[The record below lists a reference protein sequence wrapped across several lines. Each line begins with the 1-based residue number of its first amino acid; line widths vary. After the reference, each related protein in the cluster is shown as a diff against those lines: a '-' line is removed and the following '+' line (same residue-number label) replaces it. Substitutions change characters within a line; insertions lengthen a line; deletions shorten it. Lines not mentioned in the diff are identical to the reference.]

1 MTAAKIE
8 AIDGFAEKSSTKI
21 AAGLKERWSDIQHMM
36 TLYKNIEETQSTPTN
51 IDSPISGKVVMF
63 TGTLSVSRKKM
74 IDEAKDL
81 GAVIRK
87 SVSGKLDFLVVGEEA
102 GQSKI
107 TKAEKLNVEM
117 ITEEEYRKRLQ

>member
-1 MTAAKIE
+1 
-8 AIDGFAEKSSTKI
+8 
-21 AAGLKERWSDIQHMM
+21 
-36 TLYKNIEETQSTPTN
+36 
-51 IDSPISGKVVMF
+51 MF

-81 GAVIRK
+81 GATVRK

-117 ITEEEYRKRLQ
+117 ITEEEYRKRLKG